1 MSSKAKAK
9 GGNAFSRALKRIGE
23 SSCVQAFSRLLKR
36 IGESTCVQAFLRV
49 IKRIWESKFIRVV
62 RRVVKYTWGNYSII
76 VVCVLLFLIIGFIE
90 PRFLRIDNLMHIL
103 RNSSFVGIIAL
114 GMTFVIITGG
124 IDLSAGHVLAVSGS
138 TLILVQNIEAFYPG
152 VAVPL
157 ALAISLCI
165 LISVFIGM
173 LNGVIITTFK
183 LPPFIVTLA
192 IGIIAR
198 AIAKF
203 VLDGATVRGR
213 FIEEMAMIGRGSI
226 FGINYSV
233 IVWLVMAVILG
244 CVLKYTRF
252 GTNIYAVGGNENAAR
267 YSGIAVNKTK
277 IIAYTLT
284 GLCIGIAALFDVS
297 RMAAVNAAT
306 SGELYEFDAITA
318 VVVGGT
324 ALAGGRGRILGTV
337 FGAVMIT
344 AVVGNVMVMLGISSY
359 LAGLIKGTIILV
371 AVLLQRRDK

>member
-1 MSSKAKAK
+1 MSSKSEVKRE
-9 GGNAFSRALKRIGE
+9 NAFLK
-23 SSCVQAFSRLLKR
+23 VP
-36 IGESTCVQAFLRV
+36 
-49 IKRIWESKFIRVV
+49 
-62 RRVVKYTWGNYSII
+62 KYIWGNYSII
-76 VVCVLLFLIIGFIE
+76 VVCVVLFLVIGLIE
-90 PRFLRIDNLMHIL
+90 PRFLRVDNLMHIL

-124 IDLSAGHVLAVSGS
+124 IDLSAGHVLAVSGA
-138 TLILVQNIEAFYPG
+138 TLILVQNIEALAPG
-152 VAVPL
+152 VALPL
-157 ALAISLCI
+157 AIVLCI
-165 LISVFIGM
+165 LISVFIGL
-173 LNGVIITTFK
+173 LNGTIITTFR

-198 AIAKF
+198 SITKF
-203 VLDGATVRGR
+203 ILDGATVRGR
-213 FIEEMAMIGRGSI
+213 FIEEMAAIGRGSI

-233 IVWLVMAVILG
+233 IVWLGLAVILG

-306 SGELYEFDAITA
+306 AGELYEFDAITA

-337 FGAVMIT
+337 IGAVMIT
-344 AVVGNVMVMLGISSY
+344 AVIGNVMVMLGISSY
-359 LAGLIKGTIILV
+359 LAGLVKGSIILT